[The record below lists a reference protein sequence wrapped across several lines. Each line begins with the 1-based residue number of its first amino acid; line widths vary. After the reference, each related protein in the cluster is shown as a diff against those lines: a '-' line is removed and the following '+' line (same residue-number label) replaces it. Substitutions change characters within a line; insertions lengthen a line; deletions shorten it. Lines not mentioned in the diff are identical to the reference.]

1 MNSRLLDA
9 NFVASVDDV
18 VAVVDVVA
26 VNGEGIIYISI
37 ACLYI
42 IQSLYYLL
50 SSHVPEL

>member
-18 VAVVDVVA
+18 VVDVVA